1 MDEGV
6 SAVELTSR
14 RKAAILCVALGPEGA
29 AKVFKHLP
37 DDVVER
43 LTVEMVRT
51 QDIHAEHAEQVQRE
65 VVENAI
71 ARGYVAEG
79 GLRYARDVLTR
90 AVGDSRASA
99 ILDRLATFIEAT
111 PFEFLRMTAPDQIY
125 AFLRS
130 EHPQTTALVIA
141 NLPTTD
147 LAAKVMA
154 FVPAEEQ
161 ADIALRIAQMGQLQP
176 DVVKEVAR
184 VMQTKLDMVTRA
196 EYSAA
201 GGVGSLADILNKS
214 DRATERNIL
223 GYLAEVD
230 AELAEEVRSLLFVFE
245 DLLKLDDR
253 TIQLVLKEVDSKDL
267 ALALRGASDD
277 VKERILANMSERAS
291 EMLREEMEFMP
302 PQRRRVIEE
311 SQTKIVAVVRRL
323 EDAGAIFIS
332 RGGEGSDEDVVV

>member
-1 MDEGV
+1 VDEGV
-6 SAVELTSR
+6 SKSLIPR

-29 AKVFKHLP
+29 AKVFQHLP

-51 QDIHAEHAEQVQRE
+51 QDISPDQARAVEQE
-65 VVENAI
+65 AIEAAI
-71 ARGYVAEG
+71 ARGYIAEG
-79 GLRYARDVLTR
+79 GVRYARDVLTR
-90 AVGDSRASA
+90 AVGEARAA
-99 ILDRLATFIEAT
+99 DILDRLSTYIETT
-111 PFEFLRMTAPDQIY
+111 PFEFLRLTPPDQIH

-141 NLPTTD
+141 NLPTTE

-154 FVPAEEQ
+154 LLASEEQ
-161 ADIALRIAQMGQLQP
+161 AEIALRIARMERTQP

-184 VMQTKLDMVTRA
+184 VMQTKLDMVMQA

-214 DRATERNIL
+214 DRAAERNIL
-223 GYLAEVD
+223 EHLGETDPALAD
-230 AELAEEVRSLLFVFE
+230 EVRALLFVFE

-267 ALALRGASDD
+267 ALALRGASDE
-277 VKERILANMSERAS
+277 VKGRVLENMSQRAG
-291 EMLREEMEFMP
+291 ETLREEMEFMP
-302 PQRRRVIEE
+302 PQRRRTIEE
-311 SQTKIVAVVRRL
+311 AQTKIVGVVRRL
-323 EDAGAIFIS
+323 EDAGAIFVA
-332 RGGEGSDEDVVV
+332 RGAEGSDEEVVV